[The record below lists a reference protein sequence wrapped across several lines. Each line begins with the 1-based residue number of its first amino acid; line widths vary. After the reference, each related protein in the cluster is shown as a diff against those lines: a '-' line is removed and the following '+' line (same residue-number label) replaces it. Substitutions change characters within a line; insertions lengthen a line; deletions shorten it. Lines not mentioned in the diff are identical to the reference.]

1 MSSRVAMTTED
12 EPALWQRWRMERAS
26 DAREHLVLRYNGWAR
41 AVARR
46 VFVRVRGRP
55 GDWHDYIQNAL
66 TGLLQAIDAFDPAFG
81 VPFAAFAVHRVR
93 GAVFNGLRDLRSTG
107 TEITLGFEVEDRV
120 TSVLEATGD
129 PMDQLI
135 AAVSQ
140 LAIGAML
147 QAGAD
152 VSTEQTPYEVAE
164 QAVLNRW
171 LRRTLSTLPDR
182 ERSVIELHYLQFI
195 PFVRIAE
202 LMDVTKGRVSQ
213 LHRQGLVRMREA
225 LAGRRLADVL

>member
-1 MSSRVAMTTED
+1 
-12 EPALWQRWRMERAS
+12 
-26 DAREHLVLRYNGWAR
+26 
-41 AVARR
+41 
-46 VFVRVRGRP
+46 
-55 GDWHDYIQNAL
+55 
-66 TGLLQAIDAFDPAFG
+66 
-81 VPFAAFAVHRVR
+81 
-93 GAVFNGLRDLRSTG
+93 VFNGLRDLRSTG

>member
-1 MSSRVAMTTED
+1 MGARGDMATED
-12 EPALWQRWRMERAS
+12 EPSLWKRWRMDQS
-26 DAREHLVLRYNGWAR
+26 CDAREHLVLRYSGWAR
-41 AVARR
+41 AVARK
-46 VFVRVRGRP
+46 VFARVRGRP

-81 VPFAAFAVHRVR
+81 VPFPAFAVHRVR
-93 GAVFNGLRDLRSTG
+93 GAVFNGLRELRSTG
-107 TEITLGFEVEDRV
+107 SETLISSDTEDRV
-120 TSVLEATGD
+120 SSVLEASGD
-129 PMDQLI
+129 ALDQLI

-140 LAIGAML
+140 LGVGAIL
-147 QAGAD
+147 QAGAEE
-152 VSTEQTPYEVAE
+152 SLEQTPYEAAE

-182 ERSVIELHYLQFI
+182 ERSVIELHYLQFV

-213 LHRQGLVRMREA
+213 LHRQGLGRMRDA
-225 LAGRRLADVL
+225 LAGRRLVDVL

>member
-1 MSSRVAMTTED
+1 MGVRVDMPAED
-12 EPALWQRWRMERAS
+12 EPSLWRRWRADRAP
-26 DAREHLVLRYNGWAR
+26 DARERLVLRYSGWAR
-41 AVARR
+41 AVARK

-55 GDWHDYIQNAL
+55 GDWHDYVQNAL

-81 VPFAAFAVHRVR
+81 VPFSAFAVHRVR
-93 GAVFNGLRDLRSTG
+93 GAVFDGLRDLRSTG
-107 TEITLGFEVEDRV
+107 SETMVSTDTEDRV
-120 TSVLEATGD
+120 SSVLESTGD
-129 PMDQLI
+129 PLDQLI

-140 LAIGAML
+140 LAVGAML

-152 VSTEQTPYEVAE
+152 VSAEQTPYEVAE

-182 ERSVIELHYLQFI
+182 ERSVIELHYLQFV

-202 LMDVTKGRVSQ
+202 LMEVTKGRVSQ
-213 LHRQGLVRMREA
+213 LHRQGLGRMRDA
-225 LAGRRLADVL
+225 LAGRRLVDVL